1 MTGLGDEWKAVDS
14 VYLDFRKAF
23 NSLNILMH
31 KLEEQELHK
40 QTESL
45 TENWLNRQDPRV
57 AITGTLV
64 GGQWLVAYTRG

>member
-40 QTESL
+40 QTDRKFDWEL
-45 TENWLNRQDPRV
+45 AEPTGPKGGNHRHPCWRPV
-57 AITGTLV
+57 ASGIH
-64 GGQWLVAYTRG
+64 